1 MANSSLQ
8 SRSSNAAQF
17 FRQAQPPFV
26 SIIRDAQLT
35 DVAAL
40 CEAERAVVRQF
51 DGLLV
56 SEPDELAESAFAER
70 VALAA
75 EGKAKYLVVEE
86 GGACVAHA
94 SLHPMSLR
102 NVSHVLRL
110 DMCVHLG
117 HWRQGHGQRLL
128 AALLAWARRQPKAY
142 KVELLVRAENGAAV
156 ALYRKLGFTEE
167 GRHRHRVR
175 LRSGRFA
182 DDLSMALLL
191 KAQ

>member
-1 MANSSLQ
+1 MST
-8 SRSSNAAQF
+8 
-17 FRQAQPPFV
+17 
-26 SIIRDAQLT
+26 IRDAQPT

-40 CEAERAVVRQF
+40 CEAEREVVRQF

-56 SEPDELAESAFAER
+56 SEPDELMESAFAER

-86 GGACVAHA
+86 HGVCVAHA
-94 SLHPMSLR
+94 SLYPMSLR
-102 NVSHVLRL
+102 NISHVLRL
-110 DMCVHLG
+110 DMCVHSG

-128 AALLAWARRQPKAY
+128 ADLLTWARQQPQAH
-142 KVELLVRAENGAAV
+142 KVELLVRAENRAAV

-167 GRHRHRVR
+167 GRHRNRVR

-191 KAQ
+191 KAP

>member
-1 MANSSLQ
+1 MAHLSTHV
-8 SRSSNAAQF
+8 F
-17 FRQAQPPFV
+17 TV
-26 SIIRDAQLT
+26 RDARPA

-56 SEPDELAESAFAER
+56 SEADELSESAFAER
-70 VALAA
+70 VALTA
-75 EGKAKYLVVEE
+75 EGRAKYLVVEDS
-86 GGACVAHA
+86 GMCVAHA
-94 SLHPMSLR
+94 SLYPMSLR

-117 HWRQGHGQRLL
+117 HWRKGHGQRLL
-128 AALLAWARRQPKAY
+128 ADLLAWAQQQPAAHKI
-142 KVELLVRAENGAAV
+142 ELLVRAGNEPAV
-156 ALYRKLGFTEE
+156 ALYRKMGFIEE
-167 GRHRHRVR
+167 GRHRQRVR

-191 KAQ
+191 RAS